1 MESIIKFGTSGFR
14 GIIADSF
21 TFKTLGATVR
31 AIADYVKAHS
41 INTPPRLMVGYD
53 PRFMGEVFA
62 KDAAEKLNVYGVDV
76 VLTSRDTPTPVLSF
90 YVINHK
96 LDGAINI
103 TASHNPPV
111 YTGIKFTPSWGGPAM
126 PEETKQI
133 ESMANQYLAE
143 NSLFRPTEK
152 HRGTTELVDPMAEYI
167 DRLNDFIDFKEIARA
182 NLKVA
187 IDSLH
192 GAGRGYLK
200 AICETHG
207 IKYVSLHEARDPYF
221 GGAAPDPT
229 EANLFE
235 LKKLMAEDEA
245 IALGMATDGDADR
258 FGILD
263 RHGRFILPDYVLAIL
278 SEYVLSTRDFDG
290 GLGRSIA
297 TTHLID
303 RIARQH
309 KREVYETPVG
319 FKYIGKLLTEEKI
332 VFGGEESGGLSI
344 IGHVPE
350 KDGIIAGLL
359 MLEAVARTNKT
370 VTYLLE
376 DIYKMVGTLYA
387 DRKDIELDSESYNHA
402 KALMSNPSLLIDKF
416 RPLQVDR
423 TDGLKLLLEGGSWLL
438 LRLSGTEPVLR
449 IYAEGRQQT
458 ETEQYIN
465 SVQEILKHA

>member
-1 MESIIKFGTSGFR
+1 
-14 GIIADSF
+14 
-21 TFKTLGATVR
+21 
-31 AIADYVKAHS
+31 
-41 INTPPRLMVGYD
+41 
-53 PRFMGEVFA
+53 
-62 KDAAEKLNVYGVDV
+62 
-76 VLTSRDTPTPVLSF
+76 
-90 YVINHK
+90 
-96 LDGAINI
+96 
-103 TASHNPPV
+103 
-111 YTGIKFTPSWGGPAM
+111 
-126 PEETKQI
+126 
-133 ESMANQYLAE
+133 
-143 NSLFRPTEK
+143 
-152 HRGTTELVDPMAEYI
+152 
-167 DRLNDFIDFKEIARA
+167 
-182 NLKVA
+182 
-187 IDSLH
+187 
-192 GAGRGYLK
+192 
-200 AICETHG
+200 
-207 IKYVSLHEARDPYF
+207 
-221 GGAAPDPT
+221 
-229 EANLFE
+229 
-235 LKKLMAEDEA
+235 MAEDET

-387 DRKDIELDSESYNHA
+387 DRRDIELDSESYNHA